1 MKIFL
6 KITNIMFCWRHVW
19 PCNQTTKHLDAI
31 KSNHIIHIFSAARL
45 RSRWNFCKPP
55 MRWHLGPTIELCMI
69 IFLDGRVLSRN
80 PTIWNPTRNL
90 RGMWNPPQNCSN
102 LFFVGVRVSMVALCF
117 LCLKVWKCLKWCEK
131 RARFAKVYWMI
142 GSARDIPHTIHVG
155 YL

>member
-1 MKIFL
+1 MYG
-6 KITNIMFCWRHVW
+6 HVIK
-19 PCNQTTKHLDAI
+19 QTKHLDAI

-102 LFFVGVRVSMVALCF
+102 LFFCWCSCVHGGLVFFVFKSLEVFEMMWKASKVCKGVLDDRISKRHTSYDSCRIPVGICV
-117 LCLKVWKCLKWCEK
+117 
-131 RARFAKVYWMI
+131 
-142 GSARDIPHTIHVG
+142 
-155 YL
+155 